1 MKNNILKTTDSY
13 KKEIIN
19 KYGNIYDLSK
29 VRYIKAK
36 DKVEVGCYKHGFFEQ
51 EASYFVNKSLG
62 CPSCAL
68 SLKDLGKSSTDVFV
82 KKAKKVHEDLYDY
95 SLVDY
100 TRSKDKV
107 KIICRIHGI
116 FEQTPNNH
124 LKGRGCNECRFLKSS
139 SKAENELFNY
149 ILSLGLDAYANL
161 RFEWLDNKEL
171 DIYMPSLNLAFEYN
185 GFVYHHSTK
194 GLSSFLDNTSV
205 SETYHLDKYAVCKN
219 NNITLIHIFE
229 FEDLENWKL
238 KIKTLIDNN
247 LTVSFENK
255 LRTVKMFNKTLN
267 FYGISNIS
275 HID

>member
-1 MKNNILKTTDSY
+1 MKNNRLKTTDSY
-13 KKEIIN
+13 KKEILN

-29 VRYIKAK
+29 VIYVKAK
-36 DKVEVGCYKHGFFEQ
+36 DKVEIGCHEHGFFKQ

-68 SLKDLGKSSTDVFV
+68 SLKDLGASSTDAFI
-82 KKAKKVHEDLYDY
+82 KKAKKVHKDIYDY

-107 KIICRIHGI
+107 KIICSVHGI

-124 LKGRGCNECRFLKSS
+124 LRGRGCNECRFLKSS
-139 SKAENELFNY
+139 SKAENELFDY
-149 ILSLGLDAYANL
+149 ILSLGLESYANL

-171 DIYMPSLNLAFEYN
+171 DIYIPSLNLAFEYN

-194 GLSSFLDNTSV
+194 GLSSFLDNTYV
-205 SETYHLDKYAVCKN
+205 NETYHLDKYILCKN
-219 NNITLIHIFE
+219 NNVNLIHIFE
-229 FEDLENWKL
+229 FEDLEIWKL
-238 KIKTLIDNN
+238 KIKNLIDNN

-255 LRTVKMFNKTLN
+255 LRTVTMFNKTLN
-267 FYGISNIS
+267 FYGISDIS